1 MEKNIN
7 KNKLMLLLIMFSFV
21 FAFNTNS
28 VFAQNADDKEEY
40 IEEEENIA
48 DESAEENGDTD
59 VDVEEESDTEEDNGG
74 DEEISDEE
82 FEEGYGSE
90 ELYANEEGLDD
101 PNNMYKLD
109 DIAASTFQQISNIE
123 RENAL
128 MKLKIEQGKL
138 KLDLEKQKAEKKKI
152 TASVEEDARQRKI
165 KQQEQKRKLT
175 EEIRKQKQQE
185 EKDEEE
191 RKKKSRD
198 AEINQKLLDK
208 LDSADFSN
216 PEDVKA
222 LTTLMSLST
231 GKPVDKV
238 LGSGNMQKDEV
249 SFDDKYAVKSIMGA
263 AGNMIAN
270 IENIAKKTTFKVKVG
285 SIIDQ
290 WVVADIRGT
299 SVLLKRGDEIKV
311 MNLN

>member
-1 MEKNIN
+1 MKKNVN
-7 KNKLMLLLIMFSFV
+7 KNKVMLLLIIFSFV
-21 FAFNTNS
+21 FTFNTNN

-40 IEEEENIA
+40 IEEEDNVA
-48 DESAEENGDTD
+48 DESVENGDEE
-59 VDVEEESDTEEDNGG
+59 VEEDTDESEDAA
-74 DEEISDEE
+74 DDEISDEE

-101 PNNMYKLD
+101 PNGMYKLD

-152 TASVEEDARQRKI
+152 TAGVEEDARQRKI
-165 KQQEQKRKLT
+165 KQQEQKRKLA
-175 EEIRKQKQQE
+175 EEIKKQKQQE
-185 EKDEEE
+185 EKEEEE

-208 LDSADFSN
+208 LNSADFSN

-222 LTTLMSLST
+222 LTALMSLST
-231 GKPVDKV
+231 GKPLDKA
-238 LGSGNMQKDEV
+238 LGSGNMQKEETLE
-249 SFDDKYAVKSIMGA
+249 DKYSVKSIMGA
-263 AGNMIAN
+263 GGNMVAT
-270 IENIAKKTTFKVKVG
+270 IENIAKKSTFKVKVG

-290 WVVADIRGT
+290 WLVADIRGT
-299 SVLLKRGDEIKV
+299 SVLLKKGSEIKV